1 MGFAAETEHLLENAQ
16 KKLDKKHLDMIVA
29 NDVTQAGAGFGV
41 DTNIVTLISHQGM
54 KSLPLLSKTEVA
66 DRILD
71 QVAVLR
77 AQTH

>member
-1 MGFAAETEHLLENAQ
+1 MPPKRSHLLENAQ

-41 DTNIVTLISHQGM
+41 DTNIVMLISHQGM